1 MDHDAARSA
10 QPGAADAWLGERA
23 QLAQLEAELDVQLVV
38 AWLGVVSSWME
49 VERDAIPI
57 PPVSGPPPTT
67 LSSTPYPVSF
77 PDPQTV
83 GLPLS
88 VFYIMF
94 RHMCLARTRTRTR
107 TALLC
112 AMFPSLPLRNLCIT
126 YGVVALAMELSRHG
140 CFVCL
145 IWLLGIASGVEHVA
159 CLLAS
164 SVLLFLF
171 CMFVCKCSFRGGDRV
186 TIQSVDGRCFFLV
199 PMMLCC

>member
-1 MDHDAARSA
+1 LFVVVVVVVVVGVAVSLCSA
-10 QPGAADAWLGERA
+10 MCASAF
-23 QLAQLEAELDVQLVV
+23 
-38 AWLGVVSSWME
+38 SSGWME
-49 VERDAIPI
+49 AERDAIPS
-57 PPVSGPPPTT
+57 PPCLWFTT
-67 LSSTPYPVSF
+67 NHPFLDSLSFFP

-94 RHMCLARTRTRTR
+94 RHMCLARTRTR

-145 IWLLGIASGVEHVA
+145 I
-159 CLLAS
+159 
-164 SVLLFLF
+164 
-171 CMFVCKCSFRGGDRV
+171 
-186 TIQSVDGRCFFLV
+186 
-199 PMMLCC
+199 